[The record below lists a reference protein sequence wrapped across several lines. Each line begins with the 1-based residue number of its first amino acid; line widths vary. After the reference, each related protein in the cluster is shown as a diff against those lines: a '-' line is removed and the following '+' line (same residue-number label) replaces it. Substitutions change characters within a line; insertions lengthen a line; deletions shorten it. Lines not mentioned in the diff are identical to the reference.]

1 MAEQTLQTLILPAL
15 LSLDFYAA
23 PFIQAEEKAITN
35 FEIESVRIGFGMVTC
50 PFEVSVLVGISLTPP
65 YQTQSNA
72 AIVRRQGQIVSLN
85 RPPSFPLPASF
96 PYRSPP

>member
-35 FEIESVRIGFGMVTC
+35 FEIESV
-50 PFEVSVLVGISLTPP
+50 PD
-65 YQTQSNA
+65 
-72 AIVRRQGQIVSLN
+72 
-85 RPPSFPLPASF
+85 
-96 PYRSPP
+96 